1 MSPAQTRTGPV
12 VTGFDGSPEA
22 RRAVRW
28 AVAEAK
34 ALDRG
39 LVLAYCTRDRLPPP
53 GADLVA
59 APMAAVVVPA
69 AADEADAVESARRQL
84 ASMAEAIQ
92 RTDPDLDVRTVVR
105 GGTPD
110 VVLTTVADETDAAMI
125 VLGESHT
132 GVFTRAVLGSTE
144 SGVTRTAGRPVVVVR
159 GEEPA
164 PSGPV
169 VLGTDG
175 SEQSTQAAGFAFD
188 FAARHGLAV
197 HAVHVARIPVW
208 GPAAEPLLGGPVLDP
223 APAIP
228 QEIADEL
235 VDRQLK
241 PWQER
246 YPEVSVRIVH
256 GIGPAGQALTGQ
268 STDAA
273 LLVLGRSD
281 RGDLKRLLLGSVSDD
296 ALHHAHCPVAV
307 VRS

>member
-28 AVAEAK
+28 AIAEAT

-39 LVLAYCTRDRLPPP
+39 LVLAYCTRDHLPPP

-59 APMAAVVVPA
+59 APMAALVVPA
-69 AADEADAVESARRQL
+69 AADEADAVEAARRQL
-84 ASMAEAIQ
+84 ASMAEAIR

-110 VVLTTVADETDAAMI
+110 AVLTAVADETDAAMI

-144 SGVTRTAGRPVVVVR
+144 SGVTRAAGRPVVVVR
-159 GEEPA
+159 GEEPG

-175 SEQSTQAAGFAFD
+175 SEQSMPAAGFAFD

-223 APAIP
+223 APGIP

-256 GIGPAGQALTGQ
+256 GIGPTGQALTVQ
-268 STDAA
+268 STEAA

-281 RGDLKRLLLGSVSDD
+281 RGALKRLLLGSVSDD